1 MQSRPKSSP
10 DQEIIKA
17 FEAGG
22 VIDYLQYLQSGKRI
36 MWINFK
42 AGVAKGFGITFG
54 MTVVLGM
61 VIWILTMLIS
71 LPVIGEYFADA
82 QQYVTEYADSTNYE
96 DEFKEMIQLLGEIN
110 ENKSAVVNS
119 ETPVQN

>member
-61 VIWILTMLIS
+61 VIWILTMLIN
-71 LPVIGEYFADA
+71 LPVLGEYFADA

>member
-96 DEFKEMIQLLGEIN
+96 DEFAEMNQLLREIN
-110 ENKSAVVNS
+110 QKTKAE
-119 ETPVQN
+119 